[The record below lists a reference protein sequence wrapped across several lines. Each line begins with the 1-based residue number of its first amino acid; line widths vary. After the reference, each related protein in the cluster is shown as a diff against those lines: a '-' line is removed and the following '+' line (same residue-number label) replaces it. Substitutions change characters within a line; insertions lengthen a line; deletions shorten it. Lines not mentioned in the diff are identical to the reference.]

1 MKYTFDD
8 FKATLPVADKLMTK
22 ATGINFYYLENSI
35 VSEEQAKDFF
45 KNNKKQIFAE
55 LRKTNDCNITIL
67 QNYCLILF
75 GKRSL
80 YYSRFPEEGD
90 PYPDIKLSKW
100 FARYIL
106 KYRPNIHVL
115 IEKVQEWLKEGKVLV
130 EEADGYFFKEEP
142 NVKPFKD
149 LNEWL
154 FIHSLYMD
162 ECGTIFELSN
172 CYDNT
177 TTNPQNILAFA
188 NPLSNG
194 YVAPKGHIKFLCT
207 VNTRYGC
214 MDSLKSLRGQ
224 GNSYRPYVQKANN
237 YKELSTTTFS
247 YHPDK
252 RKIVQRGCMTI
263 HTTEPD
269 LSKTMTQVWE
279 VVQ

>member
-1 MKYTFDD
+1 MYTVENY
-8 FKATLPVADKLMTK
+8 KKHLQPADKLMTK
-22 ATGINFYYLENSI
+22 TTGINFYYLGNSI
-35 VSEEQAKDFF
+35 ANEKQVEEYFTKH
-45 KNNKKQIFAE
+45 KKECCAE
-55 LRKTNDCNITIL
+55 LRHLNSITKTIL

-75 GKRSL
+75 GKRQL
-80 YYSRFPEEGD
+80 FYSRFPEDGN
-90 PYPDIKLSKW
+90 PYPHIILSKW

-130 EEADGYFFKEEP
+130 KEVDGYFFKEEP
-142 NVKPFKD
+142 NIKPFKD

-172 CYDNT
+172 CHDNT

-188 NPLSNG
+188 NPLSDG

-214 MDSLKSLRGQ
+214 MDALKSLRGQ
-224 GNSYRPYVQKANN
+224 GHSYMPYVQKVQH
-237 YKELSTTTFS
+237 YKEEQTATYS

-252 RKIVQRGCMTI
+252 KKIVQRGCTTI

-279 VVQ
+279 IVQ